1 VAALPN
7 FAGETSRRR
16 ETVRD
21 WGRPALRS
29 PPCYAHRLATA
40 GKPELRAFGEHRY
53 GERAAVVESEDWEG
67 PELGACMNAASV
79 CRSIETSRRREVLSF
94 SHHAEVAAL
103 PVKQQ
108 EKLLDRAE
116 AEGMSTR
123 NLRAEVAQTRAA
135 LHSQELSRR
144 VTASLGSLERSRWTR
159 RGRWKRFCGTCART
173 RSRATTRRTRAPRQS
188 WFLFLNFYF
197 NAKFNG

>member
-40 GKPELRAFGEHRY
+40 VADGKDSAG
-53 GERAAVVESEDWEG
+53 
-67 PELGACMNAASV
+67 
-79 CRSIETSRRREVLSF
+79 
-94 SHHAEVAAL
+94 
-103 PVKQQ
+103 
-108 EKLLDRAE
+108 
-116 AEGMSTR
+116 
-123 NLRAEVAQTRAA
+123 
-135 LHSQELSRR
+135 
-144 VTASLGSLERSRWTR
+144 
-159 RGRWKRFCGTCART
+159 
-173 RSRATTRRTRAPRQS
+173 RAPEPGRERQPAELARQGS
-188 WFLFLNFYF
+188 PGFLFLNFYF